1 MVDYSELGDLFRVRN
16 MIKTKAKIL
25 RENRGYVRY
34 EETFSIRDW
43 LVRSRRLMRQG
54 STIGVN

>member
-1 MVDYSELGDLFRVRN
+1 VVDYSKLGDLFRVRN

>member
-1 MVDYSELGDLFRVRN
+1 VVDCSKLGDLFRVRN

>member
-1 MVDYSELGDLFRVRN
+1 MVDYSEFGDLLRVMN
-16 MIKTKAKIL
+16 IIKTKAKML
-25 RENRGYVRY
+25 RENREYVRY

-43 LVRSRRLMRQG
+43 PVRSRRLMRQG

>member
-1 MVDYSELGDLFRVRN
+1 MVDYSEFDDLLRVMN
-16 MIKTKAKIL
+16 IIKTKAKML

-43 LVRSRRLMRQG
+43 PVRSRRLMRQG